1 MKIGSINEDKFWL
14 IAYLYISL
22 ALIGI
27 FFSGSVIT
35 PSYYTLIFLG
45 IVPFLFLYLNKR
57 IVMGNV
63 KKSFLYHFYS
73 LLRLSLSMYC
83 VNMAQNF

>member
-1 MKIGSINEDKFWL
+1 MKIGSINKDKFWL
-14 IAYLYISL
+14 IAYLCISL

-45 IVPFLFLYLNKR
+45 VVPFLFLCLNKR

-63 KKSFLYHFYS
+63 KKVFFTTFVAF
-73 LLRLSLSMYC
+73 C
-83 VNMAQNF
+83 G